1 MTMAENM
8 EKVRCP
14 YCGHRQNIF
23 VSVDVSCRG
32 VFLRCKARHCGKVF
46 ELRIN
51 QDK

>member
-1 MTMAENM
+1 MIKNM

-14 YCGHRQNIF
+14 YCGHKQNIF
-23 VSVDVSCRG
+23 ISEDALCKG
-32 VFLRCKARHCGKVF
+32 IFIPCKARHCRELF